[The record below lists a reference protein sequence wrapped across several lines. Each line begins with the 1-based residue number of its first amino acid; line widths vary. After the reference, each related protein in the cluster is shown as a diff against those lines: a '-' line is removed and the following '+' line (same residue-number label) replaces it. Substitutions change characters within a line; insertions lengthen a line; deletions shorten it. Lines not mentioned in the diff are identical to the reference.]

1 MTEAQAVP
9 EAGIGRGPAAPRR
22 ALFLLATTL
31 CACSLG
37 LAAPDPDA
45 PPDPDLSI
53 DALRKVGPLWLG
65 PYFNLRD
72 VGYDDNVFFDS
83 EEGEG
88 DYTATAVPGLRALL
102 RTGHRGGVA
111 IGQELAYVAFKNNSQ
126 LDHWNSD
133 SRARGILLMGPT
145 VLSLEE
151 RFRSDRERPGNEID
165 TRVRRTLN
173 DLTAM
178 ARIPLRQRLGGHAA
192 LRAGSIRYVN
202 GEGIDDIKDRL
213 DRDHRTLELTGEMR
227 VRPRTTAFVEAILDD
242 VNFRNPEQ
250 VRDTRSIT
258 VLPGLRLDA
267 SAPIQGEVK
276 AGVVSLD
283 APEEGFQGDPND
295 PNTIEIPP
303 RDYRGFVG
311 EGAVAARLGN
321 ASRLKLE
328 GERALPFS
336 MLENNLYA
344 IQTTWAAG
352 YERFFSRKLS
362 AELRYGR
369 TLYDYPEEVTE
380 EVKDPNAPSGIKQ
393 VLVPR
398 MDRLQTWEM
407 KVSYRIGDD
416 FALTGSVQRQ
426 RRDST
431 DDSLDRDRHL
441 ITFGTSLLL

>member
-1 MTEAQAVP
+1 MTEARAVP
-9 EAGIGRGPAAPRR
+9 EASIGRGPAAPAR
-22 ALFLLATTL
+22 ALFLLASGL
-31 CACSLG
+31 CACSLA
-37 LAAPDPDA
+37 LAAPDPEV

-83 EEGEG
+83 REGEG
-88 DYTATAVPGLRALL
+88 DFTATAVPGLRALL

-111 IGQELAYVAFKNNSQ
+111 FGQELSYVAFKNNSQ

-133 SRARGILLMGPT
+133 SRARGILLMGPS

-151 RFRSDRERPGNEID
+151 RFRSDRERPSNEID
-165 TRVRRTLN
+165 TRVRRSVN
-173 DLTAM
+173 ELTAM
-178 ARIPLRQRLGGHAA
+178 ARIPLRDRLGGHAS
-192 LRAGSIRYVN
+192 LRAGSIRYVD
-202 GEGIDDIKDRL
+202 GEGIDDIKERL
-213 DRDHRTLELTGEMR
+213 DRDNRTVELTGEMR
-227 VRPRTTAFVEAILDD
+227 VRPRTTATLETILDD
-242 VNFRNPEQ
+242 VNFRSPEQ

-267 SAPIQGEVK
+267 SAPISGEVK
-276 AGVVSLD
+276 AGVVSLN
-283 APEEGFQGDPND
+283 APGGRLDPGDPNS
-295 PNTIEIPP
+295 PIPA
-303 RDYRGFVG
+303 DYKGFAG

-328 GERALPFS
+328 AERALPFS

-352 YERFFSRKLS
+352 FERFFSRKLS

-369 TLYDYPEEVTE
+369 TLYHYPEELIDADDSKRTE
-380 EVKDPNAPSGIKQ
+380 ARTRD
-393 VLVPR
+393 
-398 MDRLQTWEM
+398 DRLKTWEM
-407 KVSYRIGDD
+407 KLYYRLGDD

-431 DDSLDRDRHL
+431 DDSLDRDRDL